1 VRRTTKYSCRNNIL
15 NLYEKYKTFSN
26 FLIVGCINT
35 GVDFV
40 TFSILFSFFHI
51 DMLICQAFGYS
62 VGIVNSFIMNKIF
75 TFKEKGRKGG
85 IVSQAVRFI
94 SVNAVSLGISLITL
108 KILNDNLY
116 MNVYVS
122 KVIITVIAQ
131 GINYF
136 GYKLWVFSSK

>member
-1 VRRTTKYSCRNNIL
+1 MRRTTKYSCRNNIL
-15 NLYEKYKTFSN
+15 ILYEKYKTFSK

-51 DMLICQAFGYS
+51 DMLICQAVGYS
-62 VGIVNSFIMNKIF
+62 VGIVNSFIMNRIF

-116 MNVYVS
+116 INVYVS

-136 GYKLWVFSSK
+136 GYKLWVFNSK

>member
-1 VRRTTKYSCRNNIL
+1 MCKTIKYSFYNNIL
-15 NLYEKYKTFSN
+15 NLYEKYKTFIH
-26 FLIVGCINT
+26 FLIVGFINT

-51 DMLICQAFGYS
+51 DKLICQVFGYS

-75 TFKEKGRKGG
+75 TFKEKDIECS
-85 IVSQAVRFI
+85 IVIQSVRFI
-94 SVNAVSLGISLITL
+94 SVNVVSLGISIIALG
-108 KILNDNLY
+108 ILNYNLCI
-116 MNVYVS
+116 NVYMS
-122 KVIITVIAQ
+122 KLIITVIAQ